1 MKTIIFILSLV
12 IGLQFQAVS
21 QTLQAQT
28 CVKVDT
34 VYTTAKIKELKNR
47 RITFGIRQIAEE
59 ELSKKY
65 QICQEGEPI
74 GIEVAYVGTPKKSF
88 TFGGVGGAVQTTEVL
103 VKIHMAGLVYTG
115 NGAEETSAQMMFIQL
130 NDDQIPFDKTT
141 LSTALKKAI
150 ADAVKK
156 MPTTKPIEGN

>member
-1 MKTIIFILSLV
+1 MKQFIFFLTLMLGV
-12 IGLQFQAVS
+12 QFQASS
-21 QTLQAQT
+21 QTLQSQT

-47 RITFGIRQIAEE
+47 RITFGISQIAEE
-59 ELSKKY
+59 ELSNKY

-103 VKIHMAGLVYTG
+103 IKIHMAGLIYTG

>member
-1 MKTIIFILSLV
+1 MKTLILSLIFMSLLV
-12 IGLQFQAVS
+12 PAFS
-21 QTLQAQT
+21 QN

-47 RITFGIRQIAEE
+47 KITFGIRQIAEE
-59 ELSKKY
+59 ELSNKY
-65 QICQEGEPI
+65 QICQDGERI

-88 TFGGVGGAVQTTEVL
+88 TFGGVGSAVQTTEVL
-103 VKIHMAGLVYTG
+103 VKLHMAGLEYEG
-115 NGAEETSAQMMFIQL
+115 KGSEETSAQMMFIQL

-156 MPTTKPIEGN
+156 MPAVKPIEQN

>member
-1 MKTIIFILSLV
+1 MKLIILSL
-12 IGLQFQAVS
+12 ILGFALRTTF
-21 QTLQAQT
+21 AQT

-59 ELSKKY
+59 ELSNKY

-103 VKIHMAGLVYTG
+103 IKIRIAGLVYEG
-115 NGAEETSAQMMFIQL
+115 RGAEETSAQMMFIQL

-141 LSTALKKAI
+141 LSTALKKAV

-156 MPTTKPIEGN
+156 MPTTKPID